1 MKYCIDQP
9 GCLGDILFTLKIGEV
24 LSEKGEVDW
33 FVNPSFWESGISRLK
48 TSFNL
53 SPNAPR
59 YVEGAEKI
67 SLCNLTDRPDPDLM
81 LKKYAVVDMDWS
93 DWSSYV
99 KYDRDYDKENELREF
114 LGIQKGEK
122 YILLNDMFGMY
133 NVHKGVQRSIPEEY
147 DGKIIKMNVYNEA
160 TVFDWCGIFENAE
173 EIHTVDTSILLII
186 ETLKLKAKK
195 MVMHPRHYKY
205 TFPQLGK
212 LFKKPWEWVEYTE
225 QEWKELCPNG

>member
-99 KYDRDYDKENELREF
+99 KYDREKRLSSFAWISQFKYDVN
-114 LGIQKGEK
+114 
-122 YILLNDMFGMY
+122 
-133 NVHKGVQRSIPEEY
+133 
-147 DGKIIKMNVYNEA
+147 
-160 TVFDWCGIFENAE
+160 
-173 EIHTVDTSILLII
+173 SILCYWF
-186 ETLKLKAKK
+186 
-195 MVMHPRHYKY
+195 MDFHSQR
-205 TFPQLGK
+205 
-212 LFKKPWEWVEYTE
+212 TE
-225 QEWKELCPNG
+225 V

>member
-1 MKYCIDQP
+1 
-9 GCLGDILFTLKIGEV
+9 
-24 LSEKGEVDW
+24 
-33 FVNPSFWESGISRLK
+33 
-48 TSFNL
+48 
-53 SPNAPR
+53 
-59 YVEGAEKI
+59 
-67 SLCNLTDRPDPDLM
+67 M

-147 DGKIIKMNVYNEA
+147 DGKIIKMNVYNES
-160 TVFDWCGIFENAE
+160 TIFDWCGIFENAE

-195 MVMHPRHYKY
+195 MVMHPRHYK
-205 TFPQLGK
+205 
-212 LFKKPWEWVEYTE
+212 
-225 QEWKELCPNG
+225 